1 MSCRTTKYN
10 NVTPVEIVKESNG
23 VPTEYTK
30 FQRDSYTFDVVPG
43 ELNKF
48 RLRPKIINEH
58 AESSRT
64 SQGVVA
70 SGLMVGQIFRASS
83 DNITGLLLTLEPDN
97 LRTEIDNFE
106 SYADSAALVS
116 EWATTGGANDVVLET
131 AITSSLS
138 SSTKSMELNLT
149 QNTSEWTDTVS
160 SVDLSTVVIELDY
173 YQDVAY
179 GTAEVSFF
187 LGDGTNTK
195 SVKMVNQNV
204 NVWQHYD
211 IDISAFLE
219 DGAGTTDDTAIT
231 KIGFRVDVNKGG
243 AKSYVDNIEYQAQ
256 PGSVRLKLWNMGAS
270 IPVSG
275 TGTLA
280 SGTLY
285 EKLGDAG
292 ISGMQTGS
300 YILPLG
306 SGKKLYHIDE
316 FVAGPA
322 REIPANEPL
331 TASNYYALV
340 LEHIDT
346 NVKVFGPNT
355 AYGINYYT
363 NGYSFTTTANDA
375 PLTGTGAFND
385 MMFGILSAQEVYV
398 SRVQVRLDNP
408 PSASAD
414 YSIYMEDENMKITDM
429 ILSHIHDPRQVEV
442 VDLTRPSKLPVG
454 GKLEVYYNDDP
465 ADGVE
470 EVTVDMDYF
479 YVPPDSYQ

>member
-1 MSCRTTKYN
+1 MTCRTTKYN
-10 NVTPVEIVKESNG
+10 NVTPVEIVQERNG
-23 VPTEYTK
+23 VPPEYNK
-30 FQRDSYTFDVVPG
+30 YQRDSYTFPVSPG

-48 RLRPKIINEH
+48 RLRPKIVNEH

-70 SGLMVGQIFRASS
+70 SGLMVGQIFRAST
-83 DNITGLLLTLEPDN
+83 DNITSLLLTLEPEN
-97 LRTEIDNFE
+97 PRTEIDNFE
-106 SYADSAALVS
+106 SYADSAALVLQ
-116 EWATTGGANDVVLET
+116 WATTGGTNDVVLET

-138 SSTKSMELNLT
+138 SSTKSMELNLN
-149 QNTSEWTDTVS
+149 QNASEWTKTVS
-160 SVDLSTVVIELDY
+160 SVDLSAVVFELDY

-179 GTAEVSFF
+179 GDAEVSFF

-195 SVKMVNQNV
+195 SVKMVNQAV

-211 IDISAFLE
+211 IPIAAFLE
-219 DGAGTTDDTAIT
+219 DGAGTTDGTAIT
-231 KIGFRVDVNKGG
+231 KIGFRVDSNQGG
-243 AKSYVDNIEYQAQ
+243 AKSYVDNIEYQAT
-256 PGSVRLKLWNMGAS
+256 PGTVRVKLWNMGAN

-285 EKLGDAG
+285 EKIGDAG
-292 ISGMQTGS
+292 STGIQTGS
-300 YILPLG
+300 YVLNLEA
-306 SGKKLYHIDE
+306 GKRLYHVDE
-316 FVAGPA
+316 FVAGVA

-346 NVKVFGPNT
+346 NVNVFGPNT

-385 MMFGILSAQEVYV
+385 IMFGILSAQEVYM
-398 SRVQVRLDNP
+398 SRVQVRLNNP
-408 PSASAD
+408 PSASAN
-414 YSIYMEDENMKITDM
+414 YAIYLEDENMHITDM
-429 ILSHIHDPRQVEV
+429 VISHIHSPRQVEV
-442 VDLTRPSKLPVG
+442 FEFNKFPLLPVG

-465 ADGVE
+465 TDGVTT
-470 EVTVDMDYF
+470 VVVDMDYI
-479 YVPPDSYQ
+479 YTPPDSYR